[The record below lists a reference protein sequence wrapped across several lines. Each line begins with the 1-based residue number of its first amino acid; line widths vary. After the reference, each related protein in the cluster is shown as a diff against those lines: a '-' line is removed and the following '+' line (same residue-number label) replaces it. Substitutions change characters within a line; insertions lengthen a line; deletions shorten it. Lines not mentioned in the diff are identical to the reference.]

1 MSDKVQDLRDQKA
14 LLLYE
19 YADCKTQ
26 FIKSNIHRKI
36 KAINVKLYK
45 ETKNPIY
52 L

>member
-1 MSDKVQDLRDQKA
+1 MIKSIEELKQDRII
-14 LLLYE
+14 LLYE
-19 YADCKTQ
+19 YQDSKTE
-26 FIKSNIHRKI
+26 FVKNNIHRKI

>member
-1 MSDKVQDLRDQKA
+1 MKKSIEQLKEERI

-19 YADCKTQ
+19 YQASKTE
-26 FIKSNIHRKI
+26 FLKNNIHRKI

-52 L
+52 I

>member
-1 MSDKVQDLRDQKA
+1 MQSTIDELREKRT

-19 YADCKTQ
+19 SVDSNTESVKTKLHAQ
-26 FIKSNIHRKI
+26 I
-36 KAINVKLYK
+36 KAINAKLYK

>member
-1 MSDKVQDLRDQKA
+1 MKNTIDELREKRI

-19 YADCKTQ
+19 SAESKTQ
-26 FIKSNIHRKI
+26 YVKTRLHAKI